1 LPIQRKE
8 KIVCKAKQGF
18 PLEEVLIGIDDLYV
32 NFKTE
37 SIVIEGEIKTS
48 KKRNIR
54 ELGQKFAIEQ

>member
-1 LPIQRKE
+1 M
-8 KIVCKAKQGF
+8 
-18 PLEEVLIGIDDLYV
+18 EEVLIGIDDLYV